1 VFYQSTKQR
10 NGASYC
16 FSLHYAKSTILLDMA
31 KNILFEEHCDG
42 ILCEAAE
49 SFENEA

>member
-1 VFYQSTKQR
+1 
-10 NGASYC
+10 
-16 FSLHYAKSTILLDMA
+16 MA